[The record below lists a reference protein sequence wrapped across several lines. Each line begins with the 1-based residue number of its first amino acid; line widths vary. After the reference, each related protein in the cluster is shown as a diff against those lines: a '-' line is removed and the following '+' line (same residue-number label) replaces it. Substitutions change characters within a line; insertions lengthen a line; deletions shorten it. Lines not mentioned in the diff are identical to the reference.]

1 MVANTGQ
8 IRIASVCGQLNARF
22 SPQDPVHAAATV
34 NGAPVALCLDWGSN
48 TASDQVVTCGGA
60 WGSFVVYIGRITSES
75 YTCVLCHK
83 RMFGHGN
90 NPDPACYHGKCCDT
104 CNFRTVLPQRLG
116 FAIIQ
121 EQLDEC
127 GI

>member
-1 MVANTGQ
+1 MDTKTGQ
-8 IRIASVCGQLNARF
+8 IRIASKCGQLNARF
-22 SPQDPVHAAATV
+22 SLQHPVNAAATV

-48 TASDQVVTCGGA
+48 TAAVVTCGGE
-60 WGSFVVYIGRITSES
+60 WGSFVVYMDRITSGS

-90 NPDPACYHGKCCDT
+90 NPSPACYHGKCCDT